1 MIVDHAT
8 GVVMV
13 IATLMRI
20 ARFALMTVD
29 SVPFSVV
36 MGFASRFWVK
46 VLQIVPWIAPA
57 VKLPVWRF
65 FSV

>member
-8 GVVMV
+8 GVVIV

-20 ARFALMTVD
+20 VRFALMTVD
-29 SVPFSVV
+29 SVPFYVV
-36 MGFASRFWVK
+36 TEFASRFWVK
-46 VLQIVPWIAPA
+46 VVQIVPWIAPA
-57 VKLPVWRF
+57 VKLPVWKF